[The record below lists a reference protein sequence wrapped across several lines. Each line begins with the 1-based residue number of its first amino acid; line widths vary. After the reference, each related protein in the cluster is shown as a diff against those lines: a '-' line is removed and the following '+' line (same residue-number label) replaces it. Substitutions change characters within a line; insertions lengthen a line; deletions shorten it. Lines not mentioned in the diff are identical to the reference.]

1 MGNRA
6 TCPVHGVRHPA
17 EHSWNR
23 QRLNLRIRALYHSL
37 LRPVSFPP
45 DELSRKVLL
54 DDHSAAQTGVLC
66 QIRDSESTAAEDLFN
81 PANLRVFASA
91 YPKATLLVA
100 APDARP
106 AFTRHY
112 GGMEVEFLTL
122 DRLVARITGR

>member
-1 MGNRA
+1 VDLIWVPRGKNPLA
-6 TCPVHGVRHPA
+6 IECK
-17 EHSWNR
+17 W
-23 QRLNLRIRALYHSL
+23 
-37 LRPVSFPP
+37 
-45 DELSRKVLL
+45 
-54 DDHSAAQTGVLC
+54 SA
-66 QIRDSESTAAEDLFN
+66 RDFN

-122 DRLVARITGR
+122 DPLVARITGR